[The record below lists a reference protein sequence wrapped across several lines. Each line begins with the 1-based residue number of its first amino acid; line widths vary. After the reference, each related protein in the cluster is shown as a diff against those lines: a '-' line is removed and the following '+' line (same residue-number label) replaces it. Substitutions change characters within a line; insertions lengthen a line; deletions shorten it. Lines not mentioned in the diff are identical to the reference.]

1 MRQNGEPLIR
11 RRISDDEAM
20 RSMRGRNL
28 RGATMGQFKPF
39 RPRALVVEDEPLQRE
54 LLVALLEECDFDVLQ
69 CESAEAA
76 ELILQKVGSAI
87 VFLFTDVNLAGS
99 LTGAELATSAREQ
112 FPELRIVV
120 TSGYDAPDM
129 PDDVRF
135 LPKPWFALDV
145 LREAERTR
153 AHFN

>member
-1 MRQNGEPLIR
+1 
-11 RRISDDEAM
+11 
-20 RSMRGRNL
+20 
-28 RGATMGQFKPF
+28 MGQSKPF

-76 ELILQKVGSAI
+76 ELILQKVGNAI
-87 VFLFTDVNLAGS
+87 AFLFTDVNLAGRLS
-99 LTGAELATSAREQ
+99 GADLAGMARQ
-112 FPELRIVV
+112 RFPELRIIV
-120 TSGYDAPDM
+120 TSGYDAPEV
-129 PDDVRF
+129 PDGVRF